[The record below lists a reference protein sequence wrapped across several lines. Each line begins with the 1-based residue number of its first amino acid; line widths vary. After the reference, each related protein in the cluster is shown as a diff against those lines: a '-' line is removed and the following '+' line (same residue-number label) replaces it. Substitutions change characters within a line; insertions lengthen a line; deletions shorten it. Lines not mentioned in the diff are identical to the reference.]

1 LRGQPPEVEELPHRK
16 TCACRQLKADIS
28 AVGIQP
34 QLASVLELEASDAA
48 APDTFL
54 HEREL
59 FFKRNSRYTLAAAGR
74 EGKCMQEGNK
84 NTLLRKNHTIKK

>member
-1 LRGQPPEVEELPHRK
+1 LRS
-16 TCACRQLKADIS
+16 CRIAKHAPAGSLRLTLIS

-34 QLASVLELEASDAA
+34 QLASVLELEGSDAA
-48 APDTFL
+48 APGTFL

-59 FFKRNSRYTLAAAGR
+59 FFKRNSKRTLAAAGR
-74 EGKCMQEGNK
+74 EGKCIQEGNK

>member
-1 LRGQPPEVEELPHRK
+1 MKGCRGRRWWATL
-16 TCACRQLKADIS
+16 IS

-59 FFKRNSRYTLAAAGR
+59 FFKRISRYTLAAAGR
-74 EGKCMQEGNK
+74 EGKYIQEGNK
-84 NTLLRKNHTIKK
+84 NTLPRKNTHDQKQTIKK